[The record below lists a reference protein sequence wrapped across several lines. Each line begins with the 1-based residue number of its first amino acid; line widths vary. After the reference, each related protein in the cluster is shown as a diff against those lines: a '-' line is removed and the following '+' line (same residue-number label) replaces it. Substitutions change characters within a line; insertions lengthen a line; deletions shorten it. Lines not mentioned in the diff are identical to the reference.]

1 MDQIA
6 RTPKQLGEI
15 FRRRRKEIGLT
26 QEGLSQLIGLRQS
39 TISMLENSIADTRI
53 ATLYNS
59 MAALDL
65 ELLLRPRTKSSTQEI
80 ENLF

>member
-15 FRRRRKEIGLT
+15 FRRRRREMGIT

-39 TISMLENSIADTRI
+39 TISMLENSTADTRI
-53 ATLYNS
+53 GSLYNS

-65 ELLLRPRTKSSTQEI
+65 ELVIRPRTKSSAQEI
-80 ENLF
+80 ETLF

>member
-1 MDQIA
+1 MDHIA

-15 FRRRRKEIGLT
+15 FRRRRKEMGLT
-26 QEGLSQLIGLRQS
+26 QVGLSQLIGLRQS
-39 TISMLENSIADTRI
+39 TISMLENSTAGTRI

-65 ELLLRPRTKSSTQEI
+65 ELVIRPRTKSSAQEI
-80 ENLF
+80 ETLF